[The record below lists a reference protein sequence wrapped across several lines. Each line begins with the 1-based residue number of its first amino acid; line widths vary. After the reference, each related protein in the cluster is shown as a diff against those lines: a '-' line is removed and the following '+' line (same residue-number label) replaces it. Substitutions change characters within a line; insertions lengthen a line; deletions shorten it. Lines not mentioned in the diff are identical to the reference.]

1 MTATCSSGGNP
12 EYYES
17 EQQLSEAVA
26 DAITKLTRNH
36 EPRGRYIDPHGLLR
50 DAGIKNQSEIADRVF
65 ENLMDGFLPPKV
77 QKANARNGAAIT
89 AADIAAEIASLA
101 KLGSANGKPIRLS
114 AGRGHGLPG
123 VDVTLSPPKSVSL
136 AWAYGNISMRSS
148 IEAAQHAAVVSSLKF
163 IEQHVAHA
171 RVGKNARERVSGKLI
186 AVAFQH
192 GETRPEL
199 IDESGNLLGRA
210 AIQKYGEHVSAVDP
224 QLHTHL
230 YVMNGMLCPDGR
242 WRSIGVKEIM
252 DYQKAIGA
260 HYHAAL
266 AHELRNIGFPLRHDA
281 PHGIFEIDGI
291 PQAAIDWNGKR
302 GQRINEVIA
311 AKGLAKTAANIGYV
325 TIASRNSKN
334 PMITGADRFT
344 HWQRDGA
351 KRFDLTPDIIDG
363 LVIRNRPTGSGGSSG
378 AVAMTAAAN
387 AVNAMVSSSAFVDGR
402 DVWEA
407 AANAIMR
414 SGGNPSYISRSLKRM
429 IAEKT
434 IFDVGYQSQRRF
446 ATAAQIAAEQRIDH
460 LVNIGRASMAES
472 IDPAL
477 LKTVSERISDEVTR
491 VAVEA
496 VMSAPQTVIGVE
508 AKGQHD
514 REALIATLRDAA
526 KITNTSMIAI
536 DAESSSLATI
546 QNGSMVIIS
555 HAGTVSAASLGDLMD
570 KARLASA
577 KVIIAYDQTAERSS
591 AAIETAKAAG
601 LVIVPY
607 SVKPQAGDWQERW
620 KVAVQGLEAAQRIDI
635 NHSALATRKAAMGK
649 WRDTLDADTNSVVIV
664 RTAAEGQQL
673 KQNMRGMARI
683 DGHIM
688 GPEIPMMVTVGRTR
702 NGIDRQ
708 KRITVSVGDQLR
720 LTRPIAEQNLKAGT
734 VIKIESISVNPNGNP
749 RITGRVNG
757 HSVTIDT
764 EAYRNIAHGWT
775 LTTTAARQAD
785 RGTVKTAVAAMA
797 NPNDWNAREI
807 RALTSFGAGTYA
819 AINGS
824 AVEKAIECGTMSD
837 LRKPG
842 EATERRHIIDAIASR
857 AAETEHKASANGR
870 IYQMALPDER
880 MVIDLRNTAQRA
892 EALNLAMKLQSDL
905 ALGRQSNSEKDID
918 QIIAAIAER
927 GWTIKSP
934 ELPVITAPKP
944 DAPAQKI
951 DGRPNGDG
959 SLSPFHCKP
968 M

>member
-1 MTATCSSGGNP
+1 MTATCSPGGNP
-12 EYYES
+12 EYYEN
-17 EQQLSEAVA
+17 EQQVSDAIA
-26 DAITKLTRNH
+26 DAITKLTRSH

-50 DAGIKNQSEIADRVF
+50 ESGIESQSEIDDRIF
-65 ENLMDGFLPPKV
+65 ENLMDGFLPPKA
-77 QKANARNGAAIT
+77 QKANTSNGT
-89 AADIAAEIASLA
+89 ALTATDIAAEVASLT

-136 AWAYGNISMRSS
+136 AWAYGNISMRSN
-148 IEAAQHAAVVSSLKF
+148 IEAAQHKAVMSAFKF
-163 IEQHVAHA
+163 IERHVAHA
-171 RVGKNARERVSGKLI
+171 RIGKNARKRVSGKLI
-186 AVAFQH
+186 AVGFQH

-199 IDESGNLLGRA
+199 IDESGNILTHA
-210 AIQKYGEHVSAVDP
+210 ASKKYGDHVSAVDP

-230 YVMNGMLCPDGR
+230 YIMNGMLCPDGR

-252 DYQKAIGA
+252 DWQKAIGA

-266 AHELRNIGFPLRHDA
+266 AHELRSIGLPLRHDV

-311 AKGLAKTAANIGYV
+311 AKGLAKTVTNVRFV

-334 PMITGADRFT
+334 PMSTGADRFT

-351 KRFDLTPDIIDG
+351 KRFGLTPDVIDG
-363 LVIRNRPTGSGGSSG
+363 LVTRNRPTDSGGSSC
-378 AVAMTAAAN
+378 AAAMTAAAN
-387 AVNAMVSSSAFVDGR
+387 AVNALVSSSAFVDGR

-407 AANAIMR
+407 AANAVMR
-414 SGGNPSYISRSLKRM
+414 SSGNPSYISRSLKRM

-434 IFDVGYQSQRRF
+434 IVDVGYQSQRRF

-477 LKTVSERISDEVTR
+477 LKTVSERISDEATR

-496 VMSAPQTVIGVE
+496 VMTAPQMVIGVE

-526 KITNTSMIAI
+526 KITNTPMITV
-536 DAESSSLATI
+536 DADMTPPATI
-546 QNGSMVIIS
+546 QNGSTVIID
-555 HAGTVSAASLGDLMD
+555 HADTVSVAALGDLMD

-577 KVIIAYDQTAERSS
+577 KVIIAYDQMAERSS
-591 AAIETAKAAG
+591 AAIESAKAAG
-601 LVIVPY
+601 LIVVPY
-607 SVKPQAGDWQERW
+607 GVKPQAGDWHERW
-620 KVAVQGLEAAQRIDI
+620 KAAVQGLEAAQRIDI
-635 NHSALATRKAAMGK
+635 NSSAFETRKAAMGK
-649 WRDTLDADTNSVVIV
+649 WRDTIDAESNSVVIV
-664 RTAAEGQQL
+664 RTAAEGQRLTQT
-673 KQNMRGMARI
+673 MRVMARS

-702 NGIDRQ
+702 NGIERK
-708 KRITVSVGDQLR
+708 KRITVSVGDQMR
-720 LTRPIAEQNLKAGT
+720 LTRPIAEQNLKVGT

-749 RITGRVNG
+749 RITGQVNG
-757 HSVTIDT
+757 LSVTIDT
-764 EAYRNIAHGWT
+764 EACRNLTHGWT
-775 LTTTAARQAD
+775 LTTTAARQVD
-785 RGTVKTAVAAMA
+785 RATVKTAVAAMA
-797 NPNDWNAREI
+797 NPSEWNAREI

-824 AVEKAIECGTMSD
+824 AIEKAIECGTMSD
-837 LRKPG
+837 PRKPG
-842 EATERRHIIDAIASR
+842 EPTERRHIIDAIASR

-870 IYQMALPDER
+870 IYQMASPDER

-892 EALNLAMKLQSDL
+892 EALNVAMKQHRDL
-905 ALGRQSNSEKDID
+905 GLGRQSNAEHEID

-927 GWTIKSP
+927 GWTITPPEQPVIHAQNPEKP
-934 ELPVITAPKP
+934 DHEIDELPI
-944 DAPAQKI
+944 
-951 DGRPNGDG
+951 GDNA
-959 SLSPFHCKP
+959 LSPFHCKP